1 MLAFLSPGGVLC
13 LPAMADPPQAS
24 PADMTFAHY
33 RVELRPDSL
42 PWELGRGAMGVT
54 YKAYD
59 SQLRVHVALKVI
71 NPAQVG
77 DAKTQALFLR
87 EARAAAR
94 VHHGNVANVVFLNQD
109 PANPFYA
116 MEFIAGES
124 LRDWLPTRCPLP
136 PLLAIG
142 LAEQI
147 ARGLEAIHAENV
159 VHRDLKPGNVMIV
172 RTPRGR
178 ENGASETDPAMWQVK
193 IIDFGLARAFAGDA
207 LSSNLDALTTGFR
220 GTAVYASPEQCQERV
235 DLDGRSDLYS
245 LGCILWE
252 MLVGAPPFRG
262 SSLQEILTL
271 HVSRPAPVALLS
283 RLPASLQAVVAR
295 LLVKE
300 PEGRFSHAA
309 AVVEALG
316 RCREKIL
323 VGVEGA
329 DGSGP
334 ASQLETALV
343 APAQTGA
350 RNRAVLFALGGVA
363 LAGILFF
370 TGRFAGWWQ
379 RSPPLTGKTP
389 PLMVTVPTSAPAPA
403 PAASIRPDKSIAVLP
418 FENLSSDKENA
429 FFADGVQDQILTD
442 LSRIAD
448 LRVTSR
454 TSVMRYRAL
463 GDRSM
468 REIAK
473 ELGVVYI
480 LEGTVQRAGNKVRVT
495 AQLIDTRTDAHVWA
509 EKYDRDLADVFG
521 IQSEVATAIAGQ
533 LKAKLTVA
541 ERAAI
546 EERPTNDLAAYD
558 LYLRARALEQTETDM
573 MLPQTP
579 ETPRQVARLLDEAV
593 SRDPKFLQAY
603 SMAVGVN
610 DWIAAT
616 SRGDESKD
624 YRARAEASLATAV
637 RLAPDAGETLLA
649 QANHAYLALTD
660 RRAAREWLGKALVAL
675 PNNAEAWA
683 LLGAINRDD
692 GRWDES
698 LDCFR
703 RAHVLSPN
711 DLKIIEPYSYLAT
724 WMRLYDL
731 RKALCARGAALTVG
745 PQRWAYEIRS
755 AATEG
760 HRSGDGRPIRAVL
773 DRILAENPG
782 SRTEQELGQHP
793 FLIAASVGDVAKM
806 ERLANLFPPPTT
818 FGTRLDAADRQIM
831 IGQVRRD
838 PDAVRRAVEA
848 IVPEI
853 ESRLQSQAG
862 KKTYAN
868 AGLTLRVGYLNALVG
883 KKEEAVRAVRT
894 AGELMPDDLD
904 EPSRLSIRAEQAK
917 IFALTGENALA
928 LDELEYLTSRP
939 SGMVLKYGDLLE
951 DADWIALRG
960 EPRFQAV
967 LAKLGPGGK
976 K

>member
-1 MLAFLSPGGVLC
+1 MDNEILH
-13 LPAMADPPQAS
+13 
-24 PADMTFAHY
+24 FAHY
-33 RVELRPDSL
+33 EVRRQEDGS

-59 SQLRVHVALKVI
+59 PQLRVEVALKVI
-71 NPAQVG
+71 NPGQVG

-94 VHHGNVANVVFLNQD
+94 VHHGNVANVVFLSQD
-109 PANPFYA
+109 PANAFYA

-124 LRDWLPTRCPLP
+124 LRDWLQTRSPLP

-147 ARGLEAIHAENV
+147 ALGLEAIHAENV
-159 VHRDLKPGNVMIV
+159 VHRDLKPGNVMIL
-172 RTPRGR
+172 RTSRGR
-178 ENGASETDPAMWQVK
+178 EEGASDSDAATWLAK
-193 IIDFGLARAFAGDA
+193 IIDFGLARAFAGDS
-207 LSSNLDALTTGFR
+207 LSSNLDAQTTGFR
-220 GTAVYASPEQCQERV
+220 GTAVYASPEQCQERA
-235 DLDGRSDLYS
+235 DLDGRADLYS

-262 SSLQEILTL
+262 NSLHELLTF
-271 HVSRPAPVALLS
+271 HVSRPVPLTLLS
-283 RLPASLQAVVAR
+283 RFPASLQAVVAR
-295 LLVKE
+295 LLAKE
-300 PEGRFSHAA
+300 PEGRFSNAA
-309 AVVEALG
+309 LAVKALE
-316 RCREKIL
+316 RCRERIL
-323 VGVEGA
+323 SGAEGV

-334 ASQLETALV
+334 ASQLETALA
-343 APAQTGA
+343 APAKVGA
-350 RNRAVLFALGGVA
+350 RNRAVLLALGGVM
-363 LAGILFF
+363 LAGGLAW
-370 TGRFAGWWQ
+370 TGWSAGWWQ
-379 RSPPLTGKTP
+379 RSPSLTEKTP
-389 PLMVTVPTSAPAPA
+389 PTVATTPMPAPTSASGSG
-403 PAASIRPDKSIAVLP
+403 PAAVTAPEKSIAVLP

-558 LYLRARALEQTETDM
+558 LYLRARALEQTETEM

-579 ETPRQVARLLDEAV
+579 EIPRQVARLLDEAV

-610 DWIAAT
+610 DRIAAT

-624 YRARAEASLATAV
+624 YRARAEASLGAAI
-637 RLAPDAGETLLA
+637 RLAPEAGETLLA
-649 QANHAYLALTD
+649 QANHAYLALSD

-683 LLGAINRDD
+683 LLGAVNRDD

-703 RAHVLSPN
+703 RAHLLSPN
-711 DLKIIEPYSYLAT
+711 DLKIIEQYSYLAT
-724 WMRLYDL
+724 SLRLYDL
-731 RKALCARGAALTVG
+731 RQALCDRGAALTVG

-782 SRTEQELGQHP
+782 SRTEQELGEHP
-793 FLIAASVGDVAKM
+793 FMIAASVGDVAKM
-806 ERLANLFPPPTT
+806 ERLAKLYPSPTT
-818 FGTRLDAADRQIM
+818 FGTRLDAAERQIM

-838 PDAVRRAVEA
+838 PHAVRRAVEA

-883 KKEEAVRAVRT
+883 KKEEALRAVRA

-928 LDELEYLTSRP
+928 LDQLEYLSSRP
-939 SGMVLKYGDLLE
+939 SGMVLRYPDLLE

-967 LAKLGPGGK
+967 LAKLGPAGK